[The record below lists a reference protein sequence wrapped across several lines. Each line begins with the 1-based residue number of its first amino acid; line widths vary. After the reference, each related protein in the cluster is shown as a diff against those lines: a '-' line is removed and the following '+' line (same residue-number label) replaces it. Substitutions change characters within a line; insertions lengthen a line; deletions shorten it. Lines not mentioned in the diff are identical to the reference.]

1 MGTMRRARGRIDAA
15 RATVLLTVRQRCF
28 YLFCALVLM
37 IVAVPLYEEST
48 AGRIALNV
56 MSLLILLSGASAIGR
71 GGGAFVISLLLAAP
85 AAVFQLLGYSSA
97 DHRYLILSQAFAA
110 AFYFITVTYLL
121 LYALRRDVLTMDKLY
136 GAAAGYLMMGVM
148 WAYFYNLLLWS
159 HPGALTINGEPLIA
173 TEPSTILYFSFATL
187 TATGMSDILPV
198 APVARILCVFE
209 MVIGVLFIAV
219 LIARLAGSY
228 PPQEDAR

>member
-1 MGTMRRARGRIDAA
+1 MGTIRRVRDRIDAA
-15 RATVLLTVRQRCF
+15 SATLLLTVRQRCF
-28 YLFCALVLM
+28 YLFCALVLL
-37 IVAVPLYEEST
+37 IVAVPLYEESA

-85 AAVFQLLGYSSA
+85 AAVFQVLGYASE
-97 DHRYLILSQAFAA
+97 DHRYIILSQAFAA
-110 AFYFITVTYLL
+110 AFYFITVSYLL
-121 LYALRRDVLTMDKLY
+121 LYALRREVLTMDKLY
-136 GAAAGYLMMGVM
+136 GAAAGYLMMGTM
-148 WAYFYNLLLWS
+148 WAYFYNLLLWF

-173 TEPSTILYFSFATL
+173 TEPSTILFFSFATL

-209 MVIGVLFIAV
+209 MVTGVLFIAV
-219 LIARLAGSY
+219 LIARLAGQY
-228 PPQEDAR
+228 PPDQRP